1 METAATLEQRNEPG
15 LGLEGSGL
23 DLSFF
28 VRLGRWLGPKNQLS
42 WSKVLKSGLDLLV
55 NLQRLEQP

>member
-23 DLSFF
+23 DLSF
-28 VRLGRWLGPKNQLS
+28 L
-42 WSKVLKSGLDLLV
+42 SGLGGGSV
-55 NLQRLEQP
+55 RKTS